1 MLKFDILYAMK
12 FENPFPVFGYF
23 GPTYFCDRREET
35 RKLCEALTNGRNVTL
50 VAPRR
55 LGKTGLIHH
64 VLRELES
71 HRQARGVYLDIFAV
85 KTLPEFVQS
94 LARAVFSA
102 LETRLERA
110 TKAAGRFLGA
120 CRPNVSIDSVTGS
133 PTLSFSVEAQ
143 RAERTLEDIFR
154 YLKTR
159 EELVVIALDEFQQVA
174 EFPERSAEALLRSYI
189 QFLPNVR
196 FVFAGSKAHMMT
208 EMFMTANRPFYKST
222 QNLSL
227 APIDER
233 TYGKF
238 ATQFFMKDSRR
249 LSDEAFS
256 FAYRLVDGVTW
267 EMQSILNRLWSRK
280 DVEAIGVAEVR
291 SVVADILSENAD
303 EYAGLMASLSVNEAK
318 VMRAVARRRR
328 VASPTGMDFV
338 SAVGVSPSSVKLAVD
353 NLTARQHLYR
363 DADGLLVY
371 DRFFGLWLAQ
381 G

>member
-1 MLKFDILYAMK
+1 MRI
-12 FENPFPVFGYF
+12 ENPFPVFGYF

-71 HRQARGVYLDIFAV
+71 HRQAKGVYLDIFAV
-85 KTLPEFVQS
+85 KTLPEFVQT

-133 PTLSFSVEAQ
+133 PTLSFSVEAR

-159 EELVVIALDEFQQVA
+159 DELVVIALDEFQQVA
-174 EFPERSAEALLRSYI
+174 EFPEKGAEALLRSYI
-189 QFLPNVR
+189 QFLPNVC

-238 ATQFFMKDSRR
+238 ATQFFRKDGRR
-249 LSDEAFS
+249 LSDEAFP

-267 EMQSILNRLWSRK
+267 EMQSILNRLWARK
-280 DVEAIGVAEVR
+280 DGELIGVAEVR
-291 SVVADILSENAD
+291 SVVSDILSENSD

-318 VMRAVARRRR
+318 VMRAVARCRR
-328 VASPTGMDFV
+328 VASPTGIDFV
-338 SAVGVSPSSVKLAVD
+338 SSVGVSPSSVKLAVD
-353 NLTARQHLYR
+353 NLTARQHLYK
-363 DADGLLVY
+363 DADGWLVY
-371 DRFFGLWLAQ
+371 DRFFGLWLTQ

>member
-1 MLKFDILYAMK
+1 MRI
-12 FENPFPVFGYF
+12 ENPFPVFGYF

-35 RKLCEALTNGRNVTL
+35 HKLCEALTNGRNVTL

-71 HRQARGVYLDIFAV
+71 RRTARGVYLDIFAV
-85 KTLPEFVQS
+85 KTLPEFVQV
-94 LARAVFSA
+94 LARAVFST

-110 TKAAGRFLGA
+110 AKAAGQFLSS
-120 CRPNVSIDSVTGS
+120 CRPNVTIDSVTGS

-143 RAERTLEDIFR
+143 RAERTLEDVFA
-154 YLKTR
+154 YLKAR
-159 EELVVIALDEFQQVA
+159 QGLVVIALDEFQQIA
-174 EFPERSAEALLRSYI
+174 EFPEKGTEALLRSYI

-222 QNLSL
+222 QNISL
-227 APIDER
+227 APIDEG
-233 TYGKF
+233 TYGSF
-238 ATQFFMKDSRR
+238 AAQFFAKAGRR
-249 LSDEAFS
+249 LSDEAFD

-267 EMQSILNRLWSRK
+267 EMQSILNRLWSRGEK
-280 DVEAIGVAEVR
+280 EVGIASVR
-291 SVVADILSENAD
+291 SVVADILNENAD
-303 EYAGLMASLSVNEAK
+303 EYAGLMASLTVNEAK
-318 VMRAVARRRR
+318 VMREVARRRC
-328 VASPTGMDFV
+328 VTSPTGMDFV
-338 SAVGVSPSSVKLAVD
+338 SAVGISPSSVKFAID
-353 NLTARQHLYR
+353 NLVARQHLCR
-363 DADGLLVY
+363 GEGGVLVY

>member
-1 MLKFDILYAMK
+1 M
-12 FENPFPVFGYF
+12 
-23 GPTYFCDRREET
+23 
-35 RKLCEALTNGRNVTL
+35 NGRNVTL

-64 VLRELES
+64 VLRELEV
-71 HRQARGVYLDIFAV
+71 HKLAKGIYLDIFAV
-85 KTLPEFVQS
+85 KTLSEFVQS
-94 LARAVFSA
+94 LARVVFST

-110 TKAAGRFLGA
+110 TRAAGQFLGA

-133 PTLSFSVEAQ
+133 PTLSFTVDAQ
-143 RAERTLEDIFR
+143 HSERTLEDVFR

-159 EELVVIALDEFQQVA
+159 DELIVIALDEFQQVA
-174 EFPERSAEALLRSYI
+174 EFPEKGAEALLRSYI

-227 APIDER
+227 APIDEQ
-233 TYGKF
+233 TYKKF
-238 ATQFFMKDSRR
+238 AAAFFKKDGRQ
-249 LSDEAFS
+249 LSEDAFS
-256 FAYRLVDGVTW
+256 FAYHLVDGVTW
-267 EMQSILNRLWSRK
+267 EMQSILNRLWARESK
-280 DVEAIGVAEVR
+280 IIGVSEVR
-291 SVVADILSENAD
+291 SVVSDILAENAD

-328 VASPTGMDFV
+328 VVSPTGLDFV
-338 SAVGVSPSSVKLAVD
+338 SSVGVSPSSVKLAVD
-353 NLTARQHLYR
+353 NLMERQHLYK

>member
-1 MLKFDILYAMK
+1 MK
-12 FENPFPVFGYF
+12 IENPFPVFGYF
-23 GPTYFCDRREET
+23 GPAYFCDRREES

-71 HRQARGVYLDIFAV
+71 HRQAKGVYLDIFAV
-85 KTLPEFVQS
+85 KTLPEFVQT
-94 LARAVFSA
+94 LARAVFST

-110 TKAAGRFLGA
+110 TKVAGRFLGA

-133 PTLSFSVEAQ
+133 PTLSFSVEAH

-159 EELVVIALDEFQQVA
+159 DERVVIALDEFQQVA
-174 EFPERSAEALLRSYI
+174 EFPEKGAEALLRSYI

-233 TYGKF
+233 TYGNF
-238 ATQFFMKDSRR
+238 ASRFFAKDGRQ

-267 EMQSILNRLWSRK
+267 EMQSILNRLWARK
-280 DVEAIGVAEVR
+280 DGKVIGVAEVR
-291 SVVADILSENAD
+291 SVVSDILSENAD

-318 VMRAVARRRR
+318 VMRAVAQRRR
-328 VASPTGMDFV
+328 VTSPTGMDFV
-338 SAVGVSPSSVKLAVD
+338 SSVGMPPSSVKLAVD
-353 NLTARQHLYR
+353 NLTAQQHLYK
-363 DADGLLVY
+363 DADGWLVY